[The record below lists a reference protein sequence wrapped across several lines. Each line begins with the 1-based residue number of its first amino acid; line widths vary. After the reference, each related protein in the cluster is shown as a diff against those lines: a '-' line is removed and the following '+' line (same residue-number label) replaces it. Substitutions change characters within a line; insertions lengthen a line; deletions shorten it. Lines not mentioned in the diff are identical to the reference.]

1 MLYKFCFYQEFEKA
15 DVVGI
20 NEREWSLTP
29 QFFDHRLHRLKG
41 YSRLRS

>member
-20 NEREWSLTP
+20 NEKHRMVAYTP
-29 QFFDHRLHRLKG
+29 VFRPQIA
-41 YSRLRS
+41 